1 MSIDISRVARA
12 FCDLSAGSNS
22 PLKLNHAQ
30 QCVAAALGFKSLAA
44 WQATKRLDTPVK
56 DNSLFVFIN
65 NDLLTARAQELAPSA
80 DGAELSAILRQAILG
95 LYPQASIHTSW
106 ALRRVSIASAIA
118 GLVGLDP
125 ISAGDLDD
133 ARVEVIEN
141 TRGVVQGFRFNFDE
155 PDWQGWAD
163 HIRRRHGSLSVFAP
177 ASFLQIVK
185 GCEAP
190 TRFYVHGDQHEQ
202 EPLKYYCRA
211 CDHFELADHFSSA
224 GHKDNGQ
231 QYFGHLRLWDRAIAR
246 WKLPQRRPRSAI
258 NLLAAQA
265 TEERWASQAARSD
278 FHRWIEQQVG
288 RDDAVGFIAKDI
300 LRDEAFPTTAQT
312 RDAVVGYVE
321 AVATWAEP
329 VDAVKAA
336 WAEFSR
342 SINKTGMT
350 VAVPSEPTDPI

>member
-1 MSIDISRVARA
+1 MSIEISRVARA
-12 FCDLSAGSNS
+12 FCDLSTGSNS

-30 QCVAAALGFKSLAA
+30 QCVAAAFGFKSLAA
-44 WQATKRLDTPVK
+44 WQAAKRLDTPVK

-65 NDLLTARAQELAPSA
+65 NDLLTARAQALAPSA
-80 DGAELSAILRQAILG
+80 DGAELAAILRQAILG

-106 ALRRVSIASAIA
+106 ALRRVPIASAVA

-141 TRGVVQGFRFNFDE
+141 THGVVQGFRFNFDE

-163 HIRRRHGSLSVFAP
+163 HIRRRHGSLSVYAP

-190 TRFYVHGDQHEQ
+190 TRFYIHGDQHEQ

-231 QYFGHLRLWDRAIAR
+231 RYFGHLRLWDRAIAR

-265 TEERWASQAARSD
+265 TEERRASEAARSD

-312 RDAVVGYVE
+312 RDAVVSYVE
-321 AVATWAEP
+321 SVATWAEP

-350 VAVPSEPTDPI
+350 VAVPTQSWERL